1 MVSCKTSLLLPQ
13 NFSKVIFFIARK
25 KKKKENKKQE
35 KKNKKLIDFLKTK
48 NILKHKAIAKYS

>member
-25 KKKKENKKQE
+25 KKKENKKQE
-35 KKNKKLIDFLKTK
+35 KKNKRLIDFLKTK

>member
-25 KKKKENKKQE
+25 KKKEKKKQE

>member
-13 NFSKVIFFIARK
+13 NFSKVIFFIAR

>member
-1 MVSCKTSLLLPQ
+1 MVSCKTSLLLPKK
-13 NFSKVIFFIARK
+13 FSKLIFFIAIK
-25 KKKKENKKQE
+25 KKKKKQE

>member
-25 KKKKENKKQE
+25 KKKKKKKQE

>member
-25 KKKKENKKQE
+25 KKKKKKARKEKQE
-35 KKNKKLIDFLKTK
+35 IN
-48 NILKHKAIAKYS
+48 

>member
-25 KKKKENKKQE
+25 KKKRKQKARKEKQE
-35 KKNKKLIDFLKTK
+35 IN
-48 NILKHKAIAKYS
+48 

>member
-1 MVSCKTSLLLPQ
+1 MVGCKTSLLLPQ

-25 KKKKENKKQE
+25 KKKEKKKQE

>member
-25 KKKKENKKQE
+25 KKKKKKKQE
-35 KKNKKLIDFLKTK
+35 KKNNKLIDFLKTK